1 MARRYYVY
9 ILASRS
15 LNLYTGV
22 TNNLK
27 RRVLEHKQGLLEGFT
42 KKYRIE
48 RLVYFEEFANAREA
62 IAGEKRI
69 KAWRRQKKLALIRTV
84 NPGWLDWAEHWY
96 DKKQLRHAD
105 PSPRSFGAR
114 DDRLNK
120 CRSGRTSRKS

>member
-1 MARRYYVY
+1 MAKRYYVY

-27 RRVLEHKQGLLEGFT
+27 RRVLEHKLGVVEGFT

-48 RLVYFEEFANAREA
+48 RLVYFESFADARQA
-62 IAGEKRI
+62 IGCEKRI
-69 KAWRRQKKLALIRTV
+69 KAWRREKKLALIQDS
-84 NPGWLDWAEHWY
+84 NPGWLDLAEHWY

-105 PSPRSFGAR
+105 PS
-114 DDRLNK
+114 L
-120 CRSGRTSRKS
+120 RSG